1 MLALFRLSRFL
12 LTLISKISLWF
23 LWQVQKS
30 SHDRW
35 FPVSSFEGPEL
46 RPTMVKRR
54 LAVRPISMRQLPL
67 LLPLGHKEI
76 LVSQVPIIQGR
87 GTKSKLAFYV
97 SNRYDTIL
105 ILCFCMP
112 IKRDRDKPAA
122 SVAPFCSFLHL
133 RHGKPIADWVSSFGY
148 SAGWPVYFV
157 PQTHNPRPP
166 FRHFGQPGSQPV
178 PKPKVKLKQI
188 NKPKTLVR
196 SVNLLCVSPLVLAG
210 LAALLAYKAIT

>member
-1 MLALFRLSRFL
+1 
-12 LTLISKISLWF
+12 
-23 LWQVQKS
+23 
-30 SHDRW
+30 
-35 FPVSSFEGPEL
+35 
-46 RPTMVKRR
+46 MVKRR

-112 IKRDRDKPAA
+112 IKRDRDKPAWILRLRLLL
-122 SVAPFCSFLHL
+122 SAPFCSSAMESQSQIESAALATQLDDRF
-133 RHGKPIADWVSSFGY
+133 ISSHKRTIL
-148 SAGWPVYFV
+148 V
-157 PQTHNPRPP
+157 RP
-166 FRHFGQPGSQPV
+166 FDTLASQPASQPV

-196 SVNLLCVSPLVLAG
+196 SVNLLCVSPLVLAD
-210 LAALLAYKAIT
+210 LPALLAYNAIT

>member
-46 RPTMVKRR
+46 RPAMVKRR

-87 GTKSKLAFYV
+87 CTKSKLAFYV

-112 IKRDRDKPAA
+112 IKRDRDKPAWILRLRLLLSAPPPWKANRRLSQQLWLLSWMTGLFRPTNAQSSSALSTLWPARQPA
-122 SVAPFCSFLHL
+122 SPE
-133 RHGKPIADWVSSFGY
+133 
-148 SAGWPVYFV
+148 
-157 PQTHNPRPP
+157 T
-166 FRHFGQPGSQPV
+166 
-178 PKPKVKLKQI
+178 
-188 NKPKTLVR
+188 
-196 SVNLLCVSPLVLAG
+196 
-210 LAALLAYKAIT
+210 

>member
-112 IKRDRDKPAA
+112 IKRDRDKPAWILRLRLLL
-122 SVAPFCSFLHL
+122 SAPFCSSAMESQSQIESAALATQLDDRF
-133 RHGKPIADWVSSFGY
+133 ISSHKR
-148 SAGWPVYFV
+148 
-157 PQTHNPRPP
+157 T
-166 FRHFGQPGSQPV
+166 
-178 PKPKVKLKQI
+178 I
-188 NKPKTLVR
+188 LVR
-196 SVNLLCVSPLVLAG
+196 PFDTLTSQAASQSRNLKLN
-210 LAALLAYKAIT
+210 